1 MVVLVAILLV
11 VIANLLAMYEVNLL
25 FLFVTETAYARER
38 TLYLDLTTSSSV
50 MRRTRFR
57 VQRARLRFWIRPG
70 RTRAWWDSFV
80 TNLVLP
86 EELMDREL

>member
-1 MVVLVAILLV
+1 MMDVLVATILV

-25 FLFVTETAYARER
+25 LLFVTETAYARESI
-38 TLYLDLTTSSSV
+38 LYLDLTTSSRV
-50 MRRTRFR
+50 MRRPRFR
-57 VQRARLRFWIRPG
+57 VQRARRRFWVRPG

-86 EELMDREL
+86 E